1 MGKLSNSL
9 KKESS
14 REEILERKNNSH
26 KKDSK
31 FIRNRTQMK
40 TRAKKTTRRDL
51 EKKSRTKTTMIVIFE
66 GSISSYTVKYK
77 FR

>member
-1 MGKLSNSL
+1 MGKLSNSH

-14 REEILERKNNSH
+14 QEEILERKNNSH

-66 GSISSYTVKYK
+66 GSISSYTVKY
-77 FR
+77 

>member
-14 REEILERKNNSH
+14 PEEILERKNNSH

-40 TRAKKTTRRDL
+40 TRAK
-51 EKKSRTKTTMIVIFE
+51 TTMIVIFE
-66 GSISSYTVKYK
+66 GSISSYTVKY
-77 FR
+77 

>member
-14 REEILERKNNSH
+14 PEEILERKNNSH

-31 FIRNRTQMK
+31 FIRNRIPMK

-66 GSISSYTVKYK
+66 GSISSYTVKY
-77 FR
+77 

>member
-1 MGKLSNSL
+1 MDKLSNSL

-14 REEILERKNNSH
+14 PEEILERKNNSH

-31 FIRNRTQMK
+31 FIRNRTPMK
-40 TRAKKTTRRDL
+40 TRANKTTRRDL

-66 GSISSYTVKYK
+66 GSISSYTVKY
-77 FR
+77 

>member
-14 REEILERKNNSH
+14 PEEILERKNNSH

-66 GSISSYTVKYK
+66 GSISSYTVKY
-77 FR
+77 